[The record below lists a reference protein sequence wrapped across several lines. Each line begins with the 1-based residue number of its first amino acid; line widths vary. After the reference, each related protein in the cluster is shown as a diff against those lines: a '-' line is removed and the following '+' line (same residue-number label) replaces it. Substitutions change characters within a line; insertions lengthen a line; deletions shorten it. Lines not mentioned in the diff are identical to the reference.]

1 MNRDRS
7 MPLLSTTSRRFGGST
22 PYLTGA
28 ALGLALA
35 VGWVAWQATRRP
47 HRRYAD
53 HALERRSPLSLFTA
67 GDHPRRRAI
76 DRSGAHPLFERR
88 EEVYESY

>member
-1 MNRDRS
+1 MLKPR
-7 MPLLSTTSRRFGGST
+7 TVERRPGGSK

-28 ALGLALA
+28 LLGLAIA
-35 VGWVAWQATRRP
+35 AGWAALQTNRRP

-53 HALERRSPLSLFTA
+53 HAPERRSPLSLFTA

-76 DRSGAHPLFERR
+76 DRSGTHPLFERR
-88 EEVYESY
+88 EDVYEAY

>member
-1 MNRDRS
+1 MNRNRIMS
-7 MPLLSTTSRRFGGST
+7 VLPTTHRFGTRT
-22 PYLTGA
+22 PYLAGA
-28 ALGLALA
+28 ILGLGIAA
-35 VGWVAWQATRRP
+35 GWVALQATRRP

-53 HALERRSPLSLFTA
+53 NAVERRSPLSLFVG

-88 EEVYESY
+88 EEVYETY